1 MFIFLFASL
10 LCGSFALQCFLPK
23 KRFFPFIPNS
33 IAQSTRSLSSSL
45 NQITMPKQFL
55 LAVTLGFT
63 SILSAQTIINRDV
76 EIDKMVKEV
85 SADSLQSYIKQMVAF
100 GTRNTLSTQTNP
112 KRGIG
117 AARVWVLNKFNEF
130 AKQSNGRLTATI
142 DTTTYKA
149 DGRRIDSTIILGN
162 VVATLKGTDPND
174 KRIFLISGHLDNMRT
189 NVMDRVNDA
198 PGANDDGSGCAAV
211 LECARVMSK
220 HGFPATIIF
229 ITVSGEEQ
237 GLLGAAYMANKMK
250 VVNANIEAVLNNDI
264 MGSNNSSETNIIDN
278 TRIRVFSE
286 GLSVLDTGR
295 VARNIRQLGL
305 ENDGKARQLARYI
318 KEIGERYVENIEVVM
333 VYRNDRFLRGGDH
346 TPYVENGYA
355 AVRFTEMNENYY
367 HQHQDVRVEKG
378 IQYGDLPEFM
388 DFEYLRKNTAVNLS
402 NLANLAKAPAMPE
415 EVKIDV
421 KKLTNYSYLYWKQPK
436 TGTVKGYYVLMRETT
451 SAVWQKK
458 FFTTELEYKL
468 PYSKDNYFFAVQ
480 SVGSDGNESLP
491 VVPGIGR

>member
-1 MFIFLFASL
+1 M
-10 LCGSFALQCFLPK
+10 
-23 KRFFPFIPNS
+23 R
-33 IAQSTRSLSSSL
+33 
-45 NQITMPKQFL
+45 KQFL
-55 LAVTLGFT
+55 LAIAIGFT

-76 EIDKMVKEV
+76 EIDKMVKAV

-100 GTRNTLSTQTNP
+100 GTRNTLSTQSNP
-112 KRGIG
+112 IRGIG
-117 AARVWVLNKFNEF
+117 AARVWVLNKFNAF
-130 AKQSNGRLTATI
+130 AKQSNGRLSAII

-149 DGRRIDSTIILGN
+149 DGRRIDSTFILGN
-162 VVATLKGTDPND
+162 VVATLKGTDPSD
-174 KRIFLISGHLDNMRT
+174 KRIFIISGHLDNMRT

-198 PGANDDGSGCAAV
+198 PGANDDASGCAAV
-211 LECARVMSK
+211 LECARIMST
-220 HGFPATIIF
+220 HNFPATIIF
-229 ITVSGEEQ
+229 VTVSGEEQ

-250 VVNANIEAVLNNDI
+250 AANANIEAVLNNDI

-295 VARNIRQLGL
+295 IARNIRQLGL
-305 ENDGKARQLARYI
+305 ENDGKARQLARYV

-367 HQHQDVRVEKG
+367 HQHQNVRLENG

-436 TGTVKGYYVLMRETT
+436 TGTVKGYYILMRETT

-480 SVGSDGNESLP
+480 SVGNDGNESLA